1 MPSHVH
7 MLISVPPKYSVA
19 ELIGFMK
26 GQSHHKSSRSP
37 SQPLFSVPHHTTS
50 LAVFD
55 LN

>member
-26 GQSHHKSSRSP
+26 GQSHHKSSRVLP
-37 SQPLFSVPHHTTS
+37 SRF
-50 LAVFD
+50 LAFPIIPPA
-55 LN
+55 